1 MLKFEYEAIQL
12 NRLPWRRFIHQPNPV
27 ACALMAKMKMA
38 PRDRPKVKLEC
49 LRLLASLK
57 LDPAR
62 SKLIGVFIDA
72 YLALSSQEL
81 GEYERQLAES
91 DPVER
96 NANME
101 LVSSWERTGIE
112 KGIQQGIHKGK
123 EDLLT
128 IQLEQRL
135 STLPENI
142 TARLDQLTSE
152 QLDDLGKVLFGFASL
167 ADLEQWLSQR

>member
-1 MLKFEYEAIQL
+1 
-12 NRLPWRRFIHQPNPV
+12 
-27 ACALMAKMKMA
+27 
-38 PRDRPKVKLEC
+38 
-49 LRLLASLK
+49 
-57 LDPAR
+57 
-62 SKLIGVFIDA
+62 
-72 YLALSSQEL
+72 
-81 GEYERQLAES
+81 
-91 DPVER
+91 
-96 NANME
+96 ME

>member
-1 MLKFEYEAIQL
+1 
-12 NRLPWRRFIHQPNPV
+12 
-27 ACALMAKMKMA
+27 MAKMKMA